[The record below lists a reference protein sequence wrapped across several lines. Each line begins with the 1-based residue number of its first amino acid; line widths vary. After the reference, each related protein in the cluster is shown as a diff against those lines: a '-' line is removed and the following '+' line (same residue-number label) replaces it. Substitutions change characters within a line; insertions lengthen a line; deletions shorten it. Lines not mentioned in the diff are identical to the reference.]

1 MPDMQSTTW
10 QQWPK
15 PYDKE
20 DFSKQRCLPKIL
32 KFVFRRRKFR
42 HENTLIGSMFT
53 MARLKPLS
61 VDDQTDTS

>member
-1 MPDMQSTTW
+1 MSDMQNTTW

-20 DFSKQRCLPKIL
+20 ELSKQLCLPKIL

-42 HENTLIGSMFT
+42 HENALIGSMFT
-53 MARLKPLS
+53 MAKLKPLS
-61 VDDQTDTS
+61 FGDQTDTS